1 MEVHHHSH
9 NPKKWKEYL
18 TEFLMLFLAVSM
30 GFIAENLREKHIENE
45 RSEELMHAFIN
56 DVKENQKQLDSLI
69 INNQRLSYY
78 YDSMVFDNGFGKRQI
93 DLIKLS
99 DDLDFTMYRFINK
112 KTIFEQMKSSGALR
126 YIQDKEIL
134 KSMLRYEEN
143 ADYAE
148 RRSMD
153 NETDHYN
160 NRFRTTMDEI
170 LPLSFYKYISED
182 NFKTITKMDSLVNPG
197 RYENYKIYGAEIKK
211 DLENTKFTK
220 EQPEKWR
227 MTFDFF
233 KVIDKQFKKLV
244 PDAYLKQHTQASMTH
259 EYQILDTAFSTAT
272 INYNWQTALHRDAG
286 DYEGGFGNLC
296 ICVPSGKYIINNHI
310 RVTQTE
316 DYFHDGDLFSKTEED

>member
-30 GFIAENLREKHIENE
+30 GFIAENLREKHIEDE
-45 RSEELMHAFIN
+45 RSEELMHAFIS

-69 INNQRLSYY
+69 MNNKRLSYY
-78 YDSMVFDNGFGKRQI
+78 YDSMVYDNGFGKRQI

-99 DDLDFTMYRFINK
+99 DNLDFKMYRFINK

-182 NFKTITKMDSLVNPG
+182 NLKSITKIDSIVNPR
-197 RYENYKIYGAEIKK
+197 RYENYKKYGAEIKR
-211 DLENTKFTK
+211 DLENTRFTK
-220 EQPEKWR
+220 EQ
-227 MTFDFF
+227 
-233 KVIDKQFKKLV
+233 VNKLAKAWHFRRERLV
-244 PDAYLKQHTQASMTH
+244 FGLR
-259 EYQILDTAFSTAT
+259 YQILLL
-272 INYNWQTALHRDAG
+272 QQ
-286 DYEGGFGNLC
+286 
-296 ICVPSGKYIINNHI
+296 GKELLTLIEQKYSH
-310 RVTQTE
+310 
-316 DYFHDGDLFSKTEED
+316 

>member
-126 YIQDKEIL
+126 YIQDKERAI
-134 KSMLRYEEN
+134 
-143 ADYAE
+143 
-148 RRSMD
+148 
-153 NETDHYN
+153 
-160 NRFRTTMDEI
+160 
-170 LPLSFYKYISED
+170 
-182 NFKTITKMDSLVNPG
+182 
-197 RYENYKIYGAEIKK
+197 
-211 DLENTKFTK
+211 
-220 EQPEKWR
+220 
-227 MTFDFF
+227 
-233 KVIDKQFKKLV
+233 KQFSETSYKCYGSCGKNKKI
-244 PDAYLKQHTQASMTH
+244 T
-259 EYQILDTAFSTAT
+259 F
-272 INYNWQTALHRDAG
+272 
-286 DYEGGFGNLC
+286 
-296 ICVPSGKYIINNHI
+296 I
-310 RVTQTE
+310 RIKVM
-316 DYFHDGDLFSKTEED
+316 